1 MEVDPEES
9 MLRTLIYLIG
19 ALLAI
24 TFVRGVIGILGR
36 AFTQQASKPSD
47 ESSASRSSATT
58 TAPPPKAVGGELKKC
73 SVCGVYA
80 PAHSHRGDASF
91 CSAEC
96 EAKYQPA

>member
-1 MEVDPEES
+1 

-24 TFVRGVIGILGR
+24 TFVKGVIGIISR
-36 AFTQQASKPSD
+36 AFTQASKSSN
-47 ESSASRSSATT
+47 ESSASRPSAT